1 MKLLSAKK
9 INALSKKIIM
19 RKKVK
24 EKITSSLLLKKRKST
39 KFEKIKVA
47 T

>member
-19 RKKVK
+19 RKKIK
-24 EKITSSLLLKKRKST
+24 EKITSSLLLKKT
-39 KFEKIKVA
+39 QVNKV
-47 T
+47 